1 MAGRI
6 YGTLRPAEAM
16 GNRGEDFLARPNLPA
31 ARWKMLRILR

>member
-16 GNRGEDFLARPNLPA
+16 GNRGEDFLVLPFLRTA
-31 ARWKMLRILR
+31 HWNMLRML